1 MTDNEIVKALECCG
15 RNSIAGWLNECKNC
29 PLHDRTTCIPEL
41 MYNAKDLINRQKEEI
56 ERLEKNLETETNHI
70 TRLENQI
77 ERLLQRLKTA
87 KAEAYKEF
95 AERLECA
102 VMRMGKTP
110 EGDIAL
116 YDFTVLL
123 ADLLKELE
131 GEQI

>member
-56 ERLEKNLETETNHI
+56 ERLRYNLKAV
-70 TRLENQI
+70 LD
-77 ERLLQRLKTA
+77 ERA
-87 KAEAYKEF
+87 DHSEAIKEF
-95 AERLECA
+95 AERLKSCQY
-102 VMRMGKTP
+102 TQS
-110 EGDIAL
+110 DICG
-116 YDFTVLL
+116 YQSTVI
-123 ADLLKELE
+123 DVESIDNLLKELE